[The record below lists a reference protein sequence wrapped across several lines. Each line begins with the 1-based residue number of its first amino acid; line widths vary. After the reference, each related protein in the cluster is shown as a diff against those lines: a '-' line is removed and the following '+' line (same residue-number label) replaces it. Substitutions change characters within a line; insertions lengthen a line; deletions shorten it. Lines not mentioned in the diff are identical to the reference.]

1 MAARIDKT
9 ESAIGVFRAEL
20 AADVNPALYGQVC
33 HVSLNSSGKAVLNA
47 AGTSGV
53 KGLHIPD
60 RTTRKAGSIID
71 VLTNGEIVGFAIW
84 NGTANVAAVA
94 GTNYY
99 TVPATGVMNV
109 TPTSNVYVGHTVE
122 ADRLVVRMGGG
133 LP

>member
-20 AADVNPALYGQVC
+20 AADVPSSLYGVVC
-33 HVSLNSSGKAVLNA
+33 AVSLNSSGKAVLNA
-47 AGTSGV
+47 AGNSGV
-53 KGLHIPD
+53 KGVHVPD

-71 VLTNGEIVGFAIW
+71 VLTNGEIVGYQAW
-84 NGTANVAAVA
+84 NGTTLADATA

-99 TVPATGVMNV
+99 VVPATGVHS
-109 TPTSNVYVGHTVE
+109 TTATSNVYIGHTVE
-122 ADRLVVRMGGG
+122 KDRLVVRMGGG

>member
-9 ESAIGVFRAEL
+9 DSAIGVFRAEL
-20 AADVNPALYGQVC
+20 AADVDPALYGRVC

-47 AGTSGV
+47 AGNSGV
-53 KGLHIPD
+53 KGVHIPD
-60 RTTRKAGSIID
+60 RTTRKAGQIID
-71 VLTNGEIVGFAIW
+71 ILTNGEIVGFEIW
-84 NGTANVAAVA
+84 NGTALAAAAA

-99 TVPATGVMNV
+99 SIPATGVH
-109 TPTSNVYVGHTVE
+109 TTTATSNVYIGHTVE

>member
-20 AADVNPALYGQVC
+20 AADVDPALYGRVC

-47 AGTSGV
+47 AGNSGV
-53 KGLHIPD
+53 KGVHIPD

-71 VLTNGEIVGFAIW
+71 VLTNGEIVGFQIW
-84 NGTANVAAVA
+84 NGTAVVDAVA
-94 GTNYY
+94 GSNYY
-99 TVPATGVMNV
+99 TVPATGVMS
-109 TPTSNVYVGHTVE
+109 TTSTSNTYVGHTVE
-122 ADRLVVRMGGG
+122 KDRLVVRMGGG